1 MQDNATHIHAS
12 HTHITQNKQSTFT
25 VAATTQTTVHY
36 QWQEST
42 NNGQNWSN
50 LANAGIY
57 GGVNTNTLTISKGS
71 LNMNNNLYRCVVK
84 NNAYQCGNDVTS
96 QAVKLTIQPD
106 NDEDGI
112 VDNKLVHEMLISRN
126 ATLLM
131 FNNESEAEA
140 AWMSGEY
147 NFPNNSQLLFDDET
161 IPSFNSNTPNRRF
174 DASLEE
180 VLHLITH
187 EGYSYVYSDLKEV
200 KGSSIAKAM
209 DEARGGYFQTPPSQY
224 PSNAWYSYDD
234 VTCTYDCMIVEYFY
248 WALSSLLGVQNY
260 PGRFDEIGHEWKAN
274 TPSLLQ
280 SMDPAVYSILTDSIY
295 QLPTVLPDGSYLR

>member
-1 MQDNATHIHAS
+1 MNCNFIYFLLFIILPISYSCHKPSLQEEKKLLPKNIKVFDLNIFGSATTSDLKIIHAAK
-12 HTHITQNKQSTFT
+12 IMAQ
-25 VAATTQTTVHY
+25 Y
-36 QWQEST
+36 
-42 NNGQNWSN
+42 
-50 LANAGIY
+50 L
-57 GGVNTNTLTISKGS
+57 
-71 LNMNNNLYRCVVK
+71 
-84 NNAYQCGNDVTS
+84 
-96 QAVKLTIQPD
+96 D

-161 IPSFNSNTPNRRF
+161 IPSFNSNAPNRRF

-187 EGYSYVYSDLKEV
+187 EGYSHVYPDLKEV

-234 VTCTYDCMIVEYFY
+234 ITCTYDCMIVEYFY
-248 WALSSLLGVQNY
+248 WALTSILGAQSY
-260 PGRFDEIGHEWKAN
+260 PGRINEIGHEWKLN
-274 TPSLLQ
+274 TKEKVENLDTLIFTL
-280 SMDPAVYSILTDSIY
+280 MTNLDFN
-295 QLPTVLPDGSYLR
+295 LPKKLPDNDYKGFEIKLEN

>member
-1 MQDNATHIHAS
+1 MNCNFIYFLLFIILPISYSCNKPSLQEEKKLLPKNIKVFDLNIFGSAATSDLKIIHAAK
-12 HTHITQNKQSTFT
+12 IMAQ
-25 VAATTQTTVHY
+25 Y
-36 QWQEST
+36 
-42 NNGQNWSN
+42 
-50 LANAGIY
+50 L
-57 GGVNTNTLTISKGS
+57 
-71 LNMNNNLYRCVVK
+71 
-84 NNAYQCGNDVTS
+84 
-96 QAVKLTIQPD
+96 D

-187 EGYSYVYSDLKEV
+187 EGYSYVYPDLKEV

-234 VTCTYDCMIVEYFY
+234 ITCTYDCMIVEYFY
-248 WALSSLLGVQNY
+248 WALTSILGAQSY
-260 PGRFDEIGHEWKAN
+260 PGRINEIGHEWKLN
-274 TPSLLQ
+274 TKEKVENLDTLIFTL
-280 SMDPAVYSILTDSIY
+280 MTNLDFN
-295 QLPTVLPDGSYLR
+295 LPKVLPDNDYKGFEIKLEN

>member
-1 MQDNATHIHAS
+1 MNCNFIYFLLFIILPISYSCHKPSLQEEKKLLPKNIKVFDLNIFGSAITSDLKIIHAAK
-12 HTHITQNKQSTFT
+12 IMAQ
-25 VAATTQTTVHY
+25 Y
-36 QWQEST
+36 
-42 NNGQNWSN
+42 
-50 LANAGIY
+50 L
-57 GGVNTNTLTISKGS
+57 
-71 LNMNNNLYRCVVK
+71 
-84 NNAYQCGNDVTS
+84 
-96 QAVKLTIQPD
+96 D

-161 IPSFNSNTPNRRF
+161 IPSFNSNAPNRRF

-187 EGYSYVYSDLKEV
+187 EGYSYVYPDLKEV

-234 VTCTYDCMIVEYFY
+234 ITCTYDCMIVEYFY
-248 WALSSLLGVQNY
+248 WALTSILGAQSY
-260 PGRFDEIGHEWKAN
+260 PGRINEIGHEWKLN
-274 TPSLLQ
+274 TKEKVENLDTLIFTL
-280 SMDPAVYSILTDSIY
+280 MTNLDFN
-295 QLPTVLPDGSYLR
+295 LPKVLPDNDYKGFEIKLEN

>member
-1 MQDNATHIHAS
+1 MNYNFIYILLFLFLPISYSCHKPSPQEEKKLLPKNIKVFDLNIFASETTSDLKIIHAAK
-12 HTHITQNKQSTFT
+12 IMAQ
-25 VAATTQTTVHY
+25 Y
-36 QWQEST
+36 
-42 NNGQNWSN
+42 
-50 LANAGIY
+50 L
-57 GGVNTNTLTISKGS
+57 
-71 LNMNNNLYRCVVK
+71 
-84 NNAYQCGNDVTS
+84 
-96 QAVKLTIQPD
+96 D

-112 VDNKLVHEMLISRN
+112 VDNKLVHEMLVSRN

-147 NFPNNSQLLFDDET
+147 NFSNNSQLLFDDET
-161 IPSFNSNTPNRRF
+161 IPSFNSNAPNRRF

-187 EGYSYVYSDLKEV
+187 EGYSYVYPDLKEV

-234 VTCTYDCMIVEYFY
+234 ITCTYDCMIVEYFY
-248 WALSSLLGVQNY
+248 WALTSILGAQSY
-260 PGRFDEIGHEWKAN
+260 PGRINEIGHEWKLN
-274 TPSLLQ
+274 TKEKVENLDTLIFTL
-280 SMDPAVYSILTDSIY
+280 MTNLDFN
-295 QLPTVLPDGSYLR
+295 LPKVLPDNDYKGFEIKLEN

>member
-1 MQDNATHIHAS
+1 MNCNFIYFLLFIILPISYSCHKPSLQEEKKLLPKNIKVFDLNIFASETTSDLKIIHAAK
-12 HTHITQNKQSTFT
+12 IMAQ
-25 VAATTQTTVHY
+25 Y
-36 QWQEST
+36 
-42 NNGQNWSN
+42 
-50 LANAGIY
+50 L
-57 GGVNTNTLTISKGS
+57 
-71 LNMNNNLYRCVVK
+71 
-84 NNAYQCGNDVTS
+84 
-96 QAVKLTIQPD
+96 D

-147 NFPNNSQLLFDDET
+147 NFSNNSQLLFDDET
-161 IPSFNSNTPNRRF
+161 IPSFNSNAPNRRF

-187 EGYSYVYSDLKEV
+187 EGYSYVYPDLKEV

-234 VTCTYDCMIVEYFY
+234 ITCTYDCMIVEYFY
-248 WALSSLLGVQNY
+248 WALTSILGAQSY
-260 PGRFDEIGHEWKAN
+260 PGRINEIGHEWKLN
-274 TPSLLQ
+274 TKEKVENLDTLIFTL
-280 SMDPAVYSILTDSIY
+280 MTNLDFN
-295 QLPTVLPDGSYLR
+295 LPKVLPDNDYKGFEIKLEN

>member
-1 MQDNATHIHAS
+1 MNCNFIYFILFIILPVSYSCNKPSLQEVKKLLPKNIKVFDLNIFGSAATSDLKIIHAAK
-12 HTHITQNKQSTFT
+12 IMAQ
-25 VAATTQTTVHY
+25 Y
-36 QWQEST
+36 
-42 NNGQNWSN
+42 
-50 LANAGIY
+50 L
-57 GGVNTNTLTISKGS
+57 
-71 LNMNNNLYRCVVK
+71 
-84 NNAYQCGNDVTS
+84 
-96 QAVKLTIQPD
+96 D

-112 VDNKLVHEMLISRN
+112 VDNKLVHEMLVSRN

-161 IPSFNSNTPNRRF
+161 IPSFNSNAPNRRF

-187 EGYSYVYSDLKEV
+187 EGYSYVYPDLKEV

-234 VTCTYDCMIVEYFY
+234 ITCTYDCMIVEYFY
-248 WALSSLLGVQNY
+248 WALTSILGAQSY
-260 PGRFDEIGHEWKAN
+260 PGRINEIGHEWKLN
-274 TPSLLQ
+274 TKEKVENLDTLIFTL
-280 SMDPAVYSILTDSIY
+280 MTNLDFN
-295 QLPTVLPDGSYLR
+295 LPKVLPNNDYKGFEIKLEN

>member
-1 MQDNATHIHAS
+1 MNCNFIYLLLFIFLPISYSCHKPSLQEEKKLLPKNIKVFDLNIFASETTSDLKIIHAAK
-12 HTHITQNKQSTFT
+12 IMAQ
-25 VAATTQTTVHY
+25 Y
-36 QWQEST
+36 
-42 NNGQNWSN
+42 
-50 LANAGIY
+50 L
-57 GGVNTNTLTISKGS
+57 
-71 LNMNNNLYRCVVK
+71 
-84 NNAYQCGNDVTS
+84 
-96 QAVKLTIQPD
+96 D

-147 NFPNNSQLLFDDET
+147 NFPNNSRLLFDDET
-161 IPSFNSNTPNRRF
+161 IPSFNSNTSNSRF

-187 EGYSYVYSDLKEV
+187 EGYSYVYPDLKEV

-224 PSNAWYSYDD
+224 PSIAWYSYDD
-234 VTCTYDCMIVEYFY
+234 ITCTYDCMIVEYFY
-248 WALSSLLGVQNY
+248 WALTSILGAQSY
-260 PGRFDEIGHEWKAN
+260 PGRINEIGHEWKLN
-274 TPSLLQ
+274 TKEKVENLDTLIFTL
-280 SMDPAVYSILTDSIY
+280 MTNIDFN
-295 QLPTVLPDGSYLR
+295 LPKVLPDNDYKGFEIKLEN